1 MCVPAAHTSTAVSV
15 SLSSL
20 QLIFCFLFGSA
31 RQAIGALSQLRQTR
45 LQPQNKPS
53 ALCLRVYVC
62 PLLLLAAV
70 AGNYADFIA
79 FRSEQKHSAAGS
91 GGGSNSTDTGGS
103 GSVIEH
109 QWYTDYAKMSYSALM
124 FYGYVFVLG
133 LVLFFALR
141 WFR

>member
-1 MCVPAAHTSTAVSV
+1 V
-15 SLSSL
+15 SL
-20 QLIFCFLFGSA
+20 
-31 RQAIGALSQLRQTR
+31 LR
-45 LQPQNKPS
+45 
-53 ALCLRVYVC
+53 
-62 PLLLLAAV
+62 AAV

-91 GGGSNSTDTGGS
+91 GGGSNSTDTGGGS

-124 FYGYVFVLG
+124 FYGYVFALG